1 MLDIYFKLMQ
11 IVTFIFAKSLSFVIR
26 TKKARSASTSNDE
39 YVQAELDSLININKL
54 NS

>member
-1 MLDIYFKLMQ
+1 MNSQIKVIYFIFV
-11 IVTFIFAKSLSFVIR
+11 IVILIISFVIR
-26 TKKARSASTSNDE
+26 MKKARSASTSNDE